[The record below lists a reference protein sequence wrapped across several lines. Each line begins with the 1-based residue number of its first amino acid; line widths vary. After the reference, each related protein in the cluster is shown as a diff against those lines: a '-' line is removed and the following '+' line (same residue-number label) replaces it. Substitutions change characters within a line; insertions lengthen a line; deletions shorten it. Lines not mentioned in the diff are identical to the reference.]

1 MLAGDEGFR
10 REIIF
15 LFQFMNIYI
24 YIYIYVIIHVYQCEK
39 LIQDRLSGII
49 FFQG

>member
-1 MLAGDEGFR
+1 MMAGDEGFR

-15 LFQFMNIYI
+15 LFQFMN
-24 YIYIYVIIHVYQCEK
+24 IYVIIHVYQCEK

>member
-1 MLAGDEGFR
+1 MAGDEGFR
-10 REIIF
+10 REII
-15 LFQFMNIYI
+15 LFQFMN
-24 YIYIYVIIHVYQCEK
+24 IYVIIHVYQCEK